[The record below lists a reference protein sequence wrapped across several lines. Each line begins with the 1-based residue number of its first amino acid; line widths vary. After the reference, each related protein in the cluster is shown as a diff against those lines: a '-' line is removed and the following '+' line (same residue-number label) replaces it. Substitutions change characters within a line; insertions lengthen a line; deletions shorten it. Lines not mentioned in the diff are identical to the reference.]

1 MRKVFLV
8 VLVSVFVATFGA
20 LSLASAVSAPS
31 EKVNVLGP
39 SLRSLEGLMPDRL
52 EKPLFELPEVFEHG
66 DCSWIPPVA
75 LAAGWKKAQL
85 PKLLNVIARESGCCP
100 RRIGGSQ
107 VDANCQLV
115 KMWDQNHPSDSG
127 LLQLNGVHWKPDHP
141 QYHGLFCKKANICT
155 QEPLLDA
162 FTNLKMGKMLFDVA
176 GWSPWNPIN

>member
-66 DCSWIPPVA
+66 DCSWIPQVA
-75 LAAGWKKAQL
+75 LAAGWL
-85 PKLLNVIARESGCCP
+85 PKDLAM
-100 RRIGGSQ
+100 
-107 VDANCQLV
+107 V
-115 KMWDQNHPSDSG
+115 KNS
-127 LLQLNGVHWKPDHP
+127 
-141 QYHGLFCKKANICT
+141 CI
-155 QEPLLDA
+155 
-162 FTNLKMGKMLFDVA
+162 
-176 GWSPWNPIN
+176 